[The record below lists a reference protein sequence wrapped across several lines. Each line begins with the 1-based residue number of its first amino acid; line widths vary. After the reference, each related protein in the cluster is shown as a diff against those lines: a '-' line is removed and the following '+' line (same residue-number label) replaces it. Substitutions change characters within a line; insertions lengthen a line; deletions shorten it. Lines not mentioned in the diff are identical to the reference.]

1 MDYMVARVAM
11 TQPFVAFTNTAAS
24 PAEYNI
30 PNLCALTY
38 SLTDATAATTFGVSL
53 VGSSI

>member
-24 PAEYNI
+24 EYNI

>member
-11 TQPFVAFTNTAAS
+11 TQPFAFTDTAAD
-24 PAEYNI
+24 AYNI

-38 SLTDATAATTFGVSL
+38 SLTDATDATTFGVSL